1 MYMYKKSC
9 ARIHAENNTYSFPS
23 VGFPAQSTL
32 QMIMNGILELLVYRM
47 SVDMG
52 EGGMVCISPGMN
64 IMPFLVK
71 VKIRMCALLM
81 PHRYFMVAPTA

>member
-1 MYMYKKSC
+1 MYVCVCTCIRKVVQEFIQKITPT
-9 ARIHAENNTYSFPS
+9 ATS
-23 VGFPAQSTL
+23 VGFPAKSTL

-64 IMPFLVK
+64 ITPFLVK

-81 PHRYFMVAPTA
+81 PHR